1 MTGTPTTVNLT
12 SLLPSVANQLSP
24 EMIQVLQQ
32 QHAAMGPGAMGPGT
46 MGPGTMGPGTM
57 GPGGM
62 DMGPGGSGVTIEELD
77 SDDDEVPD
85 LVEGTDF
92 EDFEAASGN

>member
-32 QHAAMGPGAMGPGT
+32 QHAAMGPGA
-46 MGPGTMGPGTM
+46 MGPGTM